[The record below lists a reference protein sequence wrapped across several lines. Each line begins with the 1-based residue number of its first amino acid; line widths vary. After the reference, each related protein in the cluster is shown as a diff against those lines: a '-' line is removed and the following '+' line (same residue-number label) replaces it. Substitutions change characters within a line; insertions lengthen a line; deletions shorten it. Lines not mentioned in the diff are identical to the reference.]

1 MAATWAAAIKVRG
14 PLEHVSS
21 LSFSCSSLSLTCP
34 RMRHA
39 CAHTHHH
46 ACASRSCTDH
56 RWRPPDVASTS
67 TTTACGSHLRS
78 ATGGGGVL
86 PVQPTGGGTRQ
97 NGCLGW
103 WHREG
108 GGAGGRDGGGG
119 GRGVGVVAAGDGGGA
134 GRGNGDGE
142 RDAARVKVRVRVR
155 CTLHAAHCT
164 LPPTCTPFRS
174 PPPSSRPRSARRSW
188 PPSLRRRCTQR
199 PRRPFPFP
207 APLPCTCGHAS
218 MPCRACTCACYT
230 CTRGSPRLR
239 VHVCVRSHIRLECEY

>member
-14 PLEHVSS
+14 RSN
-21 LSFSCSSLSLTCP
+21 TCP
-34 RMRHA
+34 LSHSPAPRSPSHVPSHAPCMCTYSPPRVRLTLVHRPPVAATGRCIHLYHHGLRLSSSVRHGRRR
-39 CAHTHHH
+39 
-46 ACASRSCTDH
+46 RSC
-56 RWRPPDVASTS
+56 RCNPPAAAHGRVA
-67 TTTACGSHLRS
+67 AFDGS
-78 ATGGGGVL
+78 
-86 PVQPTGGGTRQ
+86 
-97 NGCLGW
+97 
-103 WHREG
+103 
-108 GGAGGRDGGGG
+108 GAGSRDGCGG
-119 GRGVGVVAAGDGGGA
+119 GRGVGMVAAGDGGGA

-218 MPCRACTCACYT
+218 MPCRACTHVHVT
-230 CTRGSPRLR
+230 R
-239 VHVCVRSHIRLECEY
+239 VHAVARG